1 MTDVP
6 FPLLTAPGLKP
17 QLAGGRLLNT
27 YPEKLPA
34 TAGKPYG
41 WFRVPGLGVFGITPS
56 GRFRGGVLVGTTFYG
71 VFGTTVYSWSLT
83 GGDGTALIGA
93 VAGSGPVFAVRN
105 NAATPDVVFVAA
117 SFPGGPSLPSGSD
130 GAFWINGSG
139 QVVAYPDAN
148 VGSPNSVVFHKGFF
162 IFTYGN
168 GVTRASNVNST
179 TINLLNSATAES
191 KPDTLYRPV
200 PLGNGQLLLCGS
212 STMEVWGGNNDS
224 GYPFS
229 YIATIA
235 RGVIGPAAIAGA
247 EDGFGKGLY
256 VVGDDFRVS
265 RIDGYQVT
273 PISNSDL
280 DTLIERDPNKASIRV
295 GVFNS
300 RGHGFVIVQGTNW
313 CWIFDT
319 TLSSWHERLS
329 YLKQYCRMLY
339 PVYAFGRWLCG
350 DTDAANL
357 AVIDA
362 NVRKELGVND
372 RQTITISGTPTG
384 GTFTLNFGGQI
395 TIPIA
400 FNATAS
406 TVAAALAALGLIGSS
421 NNIDVVGGPLPGTPV
436 SVRFKDAM
444 GSKPQPVM
452 TAISAL
458 TGGSSPAV
466 SIAHT
471 ATGVYGDP
479 ISIRID
485 TGPFGNFPNAIRINE
500 LEVYLTKG
508 ASDATGLDPQ
518 ETDAAISV
526 SISRNGGQDWSNP
539 RVLKIGKQSITNGR
553 VRSSIWGQADVQG
566 VRWRFEE
573 SAGLDFAFM
582 GAGQQQDV
590 LR

>member
-41 WFRVPGLGVFGITPS
+41 YFRLPGLGVFATVPS
-56 GRFRGGVLVGTTFYG
+56 GRFRGGVLVNNTFYG
-71 VFGTTVYSWSLT
+71 VFGSTVYSWT
-83 GGDGTALIGA
+83 QFGGAGTALVGA
-93 VAGSGPVFAVRN
+93 LPGTDIVFAVRN
-105 NAATPDVVFVAA
+105 NAATPDVVFV
-117 SFPGGPSLPSGSD
+117 SPGN
-130 GAFWINGSG
+130 GAFWINGSN

-148 VGSPNSVVFHKGFF
+148 VGSPNAVVFHRGFF

-212 STMEVWGGNNDS
+212 STLEVWGGQNDS

-235 RGVIGPAAIAGA
+235 RGIVGPAAIAGA
-247 EDGFGKGLY
+247 EDGFGKGIYL
-256 VVGDDFRVS
+256 VGDDNRVS
-265 RIDGYQVT
+265 RLDQYTCT
-273 PISNSDL
+273 PISNADL
-280 DTLIERDPNKASIRV
+280 DTLIERETDKTVIRV

-300 RGHGFVIVQGTNW
+300 RGHGFVTVQGPAW

-319 TLSSWHERLS
+319 TLSTWVERSS
-329 YLKQYCRMLY
+329 YLKNYFRGLY
-339 PVYAFGRWLCG
+339 PVQAFGKWICG
-350 DTDAANL
+350 DSDAPQLGDISANY
-357 AVIDA
+357 
-362 NVRKELGVND
+362 RKDWGVND
-372 RQTITISGTPTG
+372 VQTITTTGVPTG
-384 GTFTLNFGGQI
+384 GNFTLGFNGQV
-395 TIPIA
+395 TGNIA
-400 FNATAS
+400 FNATAAQIK
-406 TVAAALAALGLIGSS
+406 TALGALSRIGT
-421 NNIDVVGGPLPGTPV
+421 NNIDVTGGPLPTAV
-436 SVRFKDAM
+436 AVRFMNAM
-444 GSKPQPVM
+444 GSAPQPNI
-452 TAISAL
+452 TLASNAL
-458 TGGSSPAV
+458 TGGSSPTV

-471 ATGVYGDP
+471 TTGVAGDP
-479 ISIRID
+479 IKMMIE
-485 TGPFGNFPNAIRINE
+485 TGPFGAFPNSVRINTI
-500 LEVYLTKG
+500 EVYLTKG
-508 ASDATGLDPQ
+508 ASDATGHDPD
-518 ETDAAISV
+518 ETDADIAI

-539 RVLKIGKQSITNGR
+539 RQVKIGRQSITAGR

-582 GAGQQQDV
+582 GADQMQDV